1 MPKSKRTVQK
11 PIDSLVRE
19 LLEFYDDLTAHHAC
33 NGFVLQSLAAA
44 LADSEGTDER
54 AATGAI
60 FCTQWLNDQSAEL
73 EQRLKK
79 IQMHAR
85 VNTKTRA
92 ARRMG
97 GALRLSGPDQ
107 SIR

>member
-1 MPKSKRTVQK
+1 M
-11 PIDSLVRE
+11 DSLAHE
-19 LLEFYDDLTAHHAC
+19 LLKFYDDLTAHHAC
-33 NGFVLQSLAAA
+33 NGFVLQALAAA

-85 VNTKTRA
+85 VNTKTRT

-97 GALRLSGPDQ
+97 GARRLSGSDQ
-107 SIR
+107 AIR

>member
-1 MPKSKRTVQK
+1 M
-11 PIDSLVRE
+11 DSLAHE
-19 LLEFYDDLTAHHAC
+19 LLKFYDDLTAHHAC
-33 NGFVLQSLAAA
+33 NGFVLQALAAA
-44 LADSEGTDER
+44 LADSGGTDER

-85 VNTKTRA
+85 VNTKTRTA
-92 ARRMG
+92 QRLG
-97 GALRLSGPDQ
+97 GAQRLSGSDQ
-107 SIR
+107 SIP

>member
-1 MPKSKRTVQK
+1 MPKSQGIVQT
-11 PIDSLVRE
+11 PIDSLARE

-33 NGFVLQSLAAA
+33 NGFVLQALAAA

-54 AATGAI
+54 AASGAI

-79 IQMHAR
+79 IHMKACVTTQ
-85 VNTKTRA
+85 TRKA
-92 ARRMG
+92 GTVRRM
-97 GALRLSGPDQ
+97 D
-107 SIR
+107 